1 MFVPVFT
8 LNLNQKL
15 LPGRVSIGSFDGE
28 RPCLVAAT
36 VAEKVTHIRV
46 IFSQAAVI
54 TICIAQVFIH
64 TPNAQMGGNTGR
76 IFTGGGSGGIIGG
89 APGTNS
95 DLVMLNINQRV
106 TAVATGRLDPE
117 VDRDY
122 LLVGTPTN
130 LLVYDVEKNADI
142 FHKASEYRIHVVF
155 DFWQCRFWTLHSCP
169 GRTWQTGRTP
179 SPWDTSAA
187 A

>member
-36 VAEKVTHIRV
+36 VAEKVTHARV
-46 IFSQAAVI
+46 IFSQAAV

-64 TPNAQMGGNTGR
+64 TPNAQVGGSSGR
-76 IFTGGGSGGIIGG
+76 ILTGGSGGS
-89 APGTNS
+89 NS

-106 TAVATGRLDPE
+106 TAVAAGQLDPD

-142 FHKASEYRIHVVF
+142 FHKASE
-155 DFWQCRFWTLHSCP
+155 
-169 GRTWQTGRTP
+169 
-179 SPWDTSAA
+179 
-187 A
+187 